1 MKKIINKVSLIAV
14 VLILGIFVLT
24 GCENGGKGGNTVITI
39 NGVNV
44 SLNKERT
51 LCNLNFKYPEEAKFP
66 TEEENHI
73 TMKIYQ
79 DDNEEKILASV
90 VVTVRKEKNVEEY
103 IKNMRNVEASEL
115 QTETY
120 NDTKW
125 YIYDYKSSNAI
136 AKVHYCQNGQDTYVV
151 SFPQE
156 GDAQNID
163 ITNFKTEFM
172 KNVRFGNS
180 N

>member
-1 MKKIINKVSLIAV
+1 
-14 VLILGIFVLT
+14 
-24 GCENGGKGGNTVITI
+24 
-39 NGVNV
+39 
-44 SLNKERT
+44 
-51 LCNLNFKYPEEAKFP
+51 
-66 TEEENHI
+66 
-73 TMKIYQ
+73 
-79 DDNEEKILASV
+79 
-90 VVTVRKEKNVEEY
+90 
-103 IKNMRNVEASEL
+103 MRNVEASEL